1 MKTSLSYRI
10 YLLLQAHTFCL
21 VDGIELLVDALEV
34 GLFHSSPP
42 ELCQDGFQEHLAMKA
57 GVPEGSI

>member
-1 MKTSLSYRI
+1 M
-10 YLLLQAHTFCL
+10 
-21 VDGIELLVDALEV
+21 DALEV